1 MAVRPEFFQ
10 LLRFDTL
17 TDFQTL
23 LDHTP
28 QAAYLDPEIVHT
40 LHAELVDRACLQV
53 PKTLQFLQPFLERHY
68 PADPLTQALDR
79 LAAITTIDTHWVQQ
93 EAAWLAELRLTRDQ
107 GSQFESVLA
116 KIVNRFSPEPGPLKA
131 STHIVFVRNRHPQD
145 TLVETYLRPAVV
157 RRITTVGEPAG
168 ETIFTA
174 SHGLGDTFDITARA
188 VQYELRSQQLMA
200 SSLQYQFVDHLM
212 YWREFYGEGR
222 SAELACAYLALAY
235 TQPLYRPLSPYV
247 ACFGTYEDELI
258 LPHVARLPEKVT
270 AAKANGLRMLI
281 VSSPSTADDL
291 VDWQGCDVITYRPG
305 SLKDVLHDITHALTE
320 RAHTRASVTT
330 QASHTP
336 VRRTGNPKDTT
347 MAKRYGAQDGS
358 RVVGLAN
365 RRNSIMALFGLLLIA
380 AVFFALR
387 PSAVSVPL
395 PSEVPAAHSS
405 SALPSKPSIA
415 VMPFDNPST
424 DLQQAYLSDGMTED
438 LITDLSKLSGLF
450 VIARKATFLYQ
461 GRSVTPEQIS
471 RELDVRYILEGSVRK
486 ADKRVRINAQLIDAT
501 TGYHVWAERYDR
513 HLGDIF
519 ALQDEI
525 VQQIVVAL
533 KVTLTDGEQ
542 ARLVQRA
549 TDNLEAHDYVWRGL
563 QYRRRTTQAAN
574 GKARR
579 MFEKALELDSTY
591 ARAYVY
597 LGGTYFSDW
606 VFQWNRDPQ
615 TLDRALNLVQKSLA
629 LDDAL
634 PEAYMLLASIY
645 MQQRQH
651 EQAVDAGQR
660 AMELDPAGSCA
671 PLAEILLWSGQPQ
684 KAITLVKQAMRHN
697 PLSTD
702 AHLFTLGHAYYLLGR
717 REEAITTLQRVL
729 FRSPNHLSGSGLLNG
744 DVQ

>member
-1 MAVRPEFFQ
+1 M
-10 LLRFDTL
+10 
-17 TDFQTL
+17 
-23 LDHTP
+23 
-28 QAAYLDPEIVHT
+28 
-40 LHAELVDRACLQV
+40 
-53 PKTLQFLQPFLERHY
+53 
-68 PADPLTQALDR
+68 
-79 LAAITTIDTHWVQQ
+79 
-93 EAAWLAELRLTRDQ
+93 
-107 GSQFESVLA
+107 
-116 KIVNRFSPEPGPLKA
+116 
-131 STHIVFVRNRHPQD
+131 
-145 TLVETYLRPAVV
+145 
-157 RRITTVGEPAG
+157 
-168 ETIFTA
+168 
-174 SHGLGDTFDITARA
+174 
-188 VQYELRSQQLMA
+188 
-200 SSLQYQFVDHLM
+200 
-212 YWREFYGEGR
+212 
-222 SAELACAYLALAY
+222 
-235 TQPLYRPLSPYV
+235 
-247 ACFGTYEDELI
+247 
-258 LPHVARLPEKVT
+258 
-270 AAKANGLRMLI
+270 
-281 VSSPSTADDL
+281 
-291 VDWQGCDVITYRPG
+291 
-305 SLKDVLHDITHALTE
+305 
-320 RAHTRASVTT
+320 
-330 QASHTP
+330 
-336 VRRTGNPKDTT
+336 
-347 MAKRYGAQDGS
+347 
-358 RVVGLAN
+358 
-365 RRNSIMALFGLLLIA
+365 
-380 AVFFALR
+380 
-387 PSAVSVPL
+387 
-395 PSEVPAAHSS
+395 
-405 SALPSKPSIA
+405 
-415 VMPFDNPST
+415 
-424 DLQQAYLSDGMTED
+424 
-438 LITDLSKLSGLF
+438 
-450 VIARKATFLYQ
+450 
-461 GRSVTPEQIS
+461 
-471 RELDVRYILEGSVRK
+471 EGSVRK

-563 QYRRRTTQAAN
+563 QYRRRTTQVAN

-634 PEAYMLLASIY
+634 LEAYTLLASIY

-651 EQAVDAGQR
+651 EQAVDAEQR

-729 FRSPNHLSGSGLLNG
+729 FRSPNHLPALAYLTVTYSELGRMKEAREAATEALQLSPGASMDGVRQTLPYKNPENVERFTNGLLAACSLVPG
-744 DVQ
+744 CAL